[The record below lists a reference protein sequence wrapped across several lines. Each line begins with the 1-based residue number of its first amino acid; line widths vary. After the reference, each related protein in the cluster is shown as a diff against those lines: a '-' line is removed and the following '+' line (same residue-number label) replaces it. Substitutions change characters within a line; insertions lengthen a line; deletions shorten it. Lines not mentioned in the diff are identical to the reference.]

1 MRSIASNSHGV
12 PMSQTD
18 FTVEQQRAIRRGWML
33 PHLLV

>member
-1 MRSIASNSHGV
+1 
-12 PMSQTD
+12 MSQTD